1 MANGFEF
8 CGESAAVQS
17 KSALVARGEKGEKEP
32 RDAWHGQIS
41 RYGEIERIGY
51 IAIYLRDG
59 KGGAKSSNIR
69 S

>member
-51 IAIYLRDG
+51 IAI
-59 KGGAKSSNIR
+59 
-69 S
+69 